1 MMKCLFCERVL
12 TVNHKKREVKLY
24 NVLFTLTIIMFVLIV
39 ITTYF
44 TSGVYARYTQKD
56 SIDDTARVASV
67 DVNIVI
73 DEKAS
78 SAVLPIKLAPGESVT
93 ITAVITSL
101 SEVTVKCNPVIS
113 VYDDEFTSGIE
124 YLIVT
129 ANDESF
135 ILEYNES
142 KTVTYTVK
150 WDETK
155 TEYLDYS
162 YSYDVNAI
170 MVSVT
175 YTQVN

>member
-1 MMKCLFCERVL
+1 MQ
-12 TVNHKKREVKLY
+12 KKIKLY
-24 NVLFTLTIIMFVLIV
+24 NVLFMLSIIMFGLIV

-44 TSGVYARYTQKD
+44 TSGIYARYTQKD
-56 SIDDTARVASV
+56 FGGDDARVASV
-67 DVNIVI
+67 DVNIII
-73 DEKAS
+73 DEEAS

-101 SEVTVKCNPVIS
+101 SEVTVECRPVIS
-113 VYDDEFTSGIE
+113 VYDDGFTSGSE

-129 ANDESF
+129 ANDDSF

-175 YTQVN
+175 YTQLD